1 MYPRNL
7 ADPVGLVLRMLRSGE
22 RAAYSALGLAAL
34 QIAAQPLDRLLLAK
48 ERRTLLKGGPLNH
61 PIVLIVGLPR
71 SGTTLAYQVLASAF
85 RCTFFDNFGALFPRS
100 TITATRALGRNSRR
114 KPNSF
119 DSYYGKTAGLSGPN
133 DAFHVWNRWL
143 GDDHYLP
150 KFPLDPE
157 LAENMRHFFGAWMS
171 AFPGPIVNKNN
182 RNSLCMTELAA
193 ILPSAFFVVVERDP
207 VYVAHSLYSARIRI
221 HGDPSIGW
229 GLGAQHGPNQRL
241 DDGVKSVCDQVMQ
254 MAERTR
260 LEIASVPPDRLVR
273 VRYEDFC
280 AGPKKEADRVAS
292 AVQNFSGIAMEPDQV
307 VYSSVPD
314 TFPSG
319 NRRELNDQIFL
330 SIERTLSQID
340 DE

>member
-34 QIAAQPLDRLLLAK
+34 QVAAQPLDRLLLAK
-48 ERRTLLKGGPLNH
+48 ERRTLLEGGPLSH

-85 RCTFFDNFGALFPRS
+85 RCSFFDNFSALFPRS
-100 TITATRALGRNSRR
+100 TISAARALGRNGRR

-119 DSYYGKTAGLSGPN
+119 ASYYGKTAGLSGPN

-157 LAENMRHFFGAWMS
+157 VAEDMRRFFGAWMT
-171 AFPGPIVNKNN
+171 AFPGPLVNKNN
-182 RNSLCMTELAA
+182 RNSLCMSELAT

-207 VYVAHSLYSARIRI
+207 IYVAQSLYSARIRI
-221 HGDPSIGW
+221 HGDASIGW
-229 GLGAQHGPNQRL
+229 GLGAEHRPDRRD
-241 DDGVKSVCDQVMQ
+241 DDGVSSVCDQVIQ
-254 MAERTR
+254 MTERTR
-260 LEIASVPPDRLVR
+260 LEIASVPPGRLIR
-273 VRYEDFC
+273 IRYEDFC
-280 AGPKKEADRVAS
+280 AAPRKEADRVAS
-292 AVQNFSGIAMEPDQV
+292 AVRTFAGVAMEPDPL
-307 VYSSVPD
+307 VYPSMPD

-319 NRRELNDQIFL
+319 NRRELDDRIF
-330 SIERTLSQID
+330 SSMERNLRQLED
-340 DE
+340 A